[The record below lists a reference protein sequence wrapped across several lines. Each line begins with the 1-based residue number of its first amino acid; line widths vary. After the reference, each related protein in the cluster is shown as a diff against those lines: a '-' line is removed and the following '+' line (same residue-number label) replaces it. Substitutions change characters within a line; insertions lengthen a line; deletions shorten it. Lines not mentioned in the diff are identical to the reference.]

1 MVCYVSSFHLSIND
15 WFSEYENIEILK
27 DNLQSRLGRVWTNQ
41 FKGSIKSPFEDVSTG
56 ALFDMFLGNHS

>member
-27 DNLQSRLGRVWTNQ
+27 DNLSNRLGTYPT
-41 FKGSIKSPFEDVSTG
+41 IKRFGLNFVIR
-56 ALFDMFLGNHS
+56 HQIICRIYY